1 MKPESVTVGR
11 VVVPW
16 DQAAYA
22 YHAKLR
28 LGAFRLVEIF
38 AEKTITGD
46 EGWAIRLHDEDD
58 NVSLVFFY
66 RDTPEECAGAMTEEL
81 QRMRAALDEILAAKE
96 GE

>member
-28 LGAFRLVEIF
+28 LVAFRLVEIF
-38 AEKTITGD
+38 AED
-46 EGWAIRLHDEDD
+46 EGWAIRLHDEDT
-58 NVSLVFFY
+58 NVSLVFFC

-81 QRMRAALDEILAAKE
+81 RRMRAALDEVL
-96 GE
+96 